1 MSEPGP
7 TLPATPAGV
16 AAVAGSPVAGEESA
30 AAALS
35 GAEPGAEAGTESGAA
50 SGAEAG
56 AEAGAESAASGADEI
71 VLHQSPLMYRLLL
84 TPGGDL
90 ELEAVVGGIALSTVR
105 LPLDASERSA
115 YEVEG
120 ASYLDRLARALIA
133 DPRFGGRSRAG

>member
-1 MSEPGP
+1 ES
-7 TLPATPAGV
+7 
-16 AAVAGSPVAGEESA
+16 SA
-30 AAALS
+30 ASRADS
-35 GAEPGAEAGTESGAA
+35 D
-50 SGAEAG
+50 
-56 AEAGAESAASGADEI
+56 AASGADEI